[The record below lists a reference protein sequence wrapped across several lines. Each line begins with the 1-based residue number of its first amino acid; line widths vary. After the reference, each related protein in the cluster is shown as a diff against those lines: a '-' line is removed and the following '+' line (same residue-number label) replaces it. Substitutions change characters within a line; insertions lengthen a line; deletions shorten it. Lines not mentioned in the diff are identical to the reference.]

1 MATLSTSLSAL
12 LSTLY
17 PRRTPM
23 TATTLAPLRPLVGD
37 FNSIVCFKAVIVGVE
52 DTLGPDGAAVVFIRA
67 GKVRGRD
74 LATELGVAGSSA
86 SVPIEQLATLLN
98 AAIGK
103 DGTCLAAVTKS
114 YREGENIVIE
124 TQDTVCS
131 AGEPL
136 GSERKCTFTL
146 GAVWGALEAIT
157 GEMYLG
163 EHTDSVLRGGTS
175 DKFVFSPF

>member
-1 MATLSTSLSAL
+1 MGTLPNPFAQL

-17 PRRTPM
+17 PRRTPV
-23 TATTLAPLRPLVGD
+23 TAITPESLRPHLGD
-37 FNSIVCFKAVIVGVE
+37 YSSIVCFKAVIVGVE

-74 LATELGVAGSSA
+74 LATELGVAGSN
-86 SVPIEQLATLLN
+86 VPVGQLAGLLN
-98 AAIGK
+98 AAIGRE
-103 DGTCLAAVTKS
+103 GTCLAAVTKS
-114 YREGENIVIE
+114 YQEGENIVIE

-131 AGEPL
+131 AGESM
-136 GSERKCTFTL
+136 GSDRKCTFTL

-157 GEMYLG
+157 GQMYLG

>member
-1 MATLSTSLSAL
+1 MATLSTSLAGL
-12 LSTLY
+12 LGTLY

-23 TATTLAPLRPLVGD
+23 TATTPALRPHLGD
-37 FNSIVCFKAVIVGVE
+37 YSSIVCFKAVIVGVE

-74 LATELGVAGSSA
+74 LATELGVAGSN
-86 SVPIEQLATLLN
+86 VPIEQLAGLLN
-98 AAIGK
+98 AAIGR
-103 DGTCLAAVTKS
+103 DGTCLAGVTKS
-114 YREGENIVIE
+114 YREGQNVVIE

-131 AGEPL
+131 AGEAM
-136 GSERKCTFTL
+136 GSDRKCTFTL

-157 GEMYLG
+157 GELYLG

-175 DKFVFSPF
+175 DKFVFSPL